1 MFTARPAADNRSP
14 VVLNASEWSSNY
26 CPQSP
31 SDAPSSEER
40 RSAHRFRRPRRAPI
54 MNFVAVS
61 LSVTLGMF
69 VRSTLRLQ
77 LWPIWYFAKIY
88 SAYWVA
94 SSDRYRDFDSRFPF
108 IGTSR

>member
-1 MFTARPAADNRSP
+1 
-14 VVLNASEWSSNY
+14 
-26 CPQSP
+26 
-31 SDAPSSEER
+31 
-40 RSAHRFRRPRRAPI
+40 

-61 LSVTLGMF
+61 LSLTLGMF
-69 VRSTLRLQ
+69 VRSTIRLQ